1 MGETLNVSESLLG
14 TGKQQSDFL
23 TLTSSQKSVC
33 VCNNTPKEM
42 TMHGSPPNKKGFVAA
57 IVFTDGIS
65 GAADFHRDASALL
78 WSAATER

>member
-1 MGETLNVSESLLG
+1 MEKTLNVSESLLG
-14 TGKQQSDFL
+14 TGKHQSGFR

-33 VCNNTPKEM
+33 VCNNTPKKK

-57 IVFTDGIS
+57 IVLTDGIS